1 VAARA
6 LIRIFLTLALVL
18 ALSPARAIETAAR
31 AAIVVDYGT
40 GLVLMEKN
48 ADTPLPPASMSKLM
62 TIYMVFEALEDGR
75 LTLDEKLPVSE
86 RAMRQ
91 GGSSMFLNTRDRVT
105 VEDLI
110 RGVVVLSGNDATVV
124 LAEAL
129 AGSEDEFARA
139 MTRRARALG
148 MTNSTFA
155 NSNGMPDPG
164 QRMSAR
170 DLATLAAALIRD
182 FPQYY
187 PYFGETEFAFD
198 GRTPANTRNRNPLL
212 RLGIGADGLKTGYT
226 DEAGYG
232 LVGSAI
238 RNGRRVIVMV
248 NGLDSMGQRA
258 REGERLINWAFR
270 QFVEKKI
277 LDAGQEFG
285 SAEVWLGEKPTVALE
300 TGAELV
306 RLLPASVVGRL
317 SGEITLI
324 EPVAAPIEKGRRLA
338 TLRIDIPGM
347 DSVEVPLLAAESVAP
362 AGYPAR
368 LGVAAIR
375 LAERLRG
382 LIE

>member
-1 VAARA
+1 MAARA
-6 LIRIFLTLALVL
+6 VIRILLSLALIL
-18 ALSPARAIETAAR
+18 ALSPARAIETKAR
-31 AAIVVDYGT
+31 AAIVVDYDT

-62 TIYMVFEALEDGR
+62 TIYMVFEALKDGR
-75 LTLDEKLPVSE
+75 LRMDEKLPVSK
-86 RAMRQ
+86 RAMAQ
-91 GGSSMFLNTRDRVT
+91 GGSSMFLNTRDRVS

-129 AGSEDEFARA
+129 AGSEAEFARA

-155 NSNGMPDPG
+155 NSNGMPDPQ

-182 FPQYY
+182 FPEYY
-187 PYFGETEFAFD
+187 SYFGETEFAFD

-232 LVGSAI
+232 LVGSAA
-238 RNGRRVIVMV
+238 RNGRRVIVMI
-248 NGLDSMGQRA
+248 NGLDSAIDRA
-258 REGERLINWAFR
+258 REGEMLINWAFR

-277 LDAGQEFG
+277 LDAGQRFG
-285 SAEVWLGEKPTVALE
+285 SAEVWLGEEPSVELE
-300 TGAELV
+300 TAEDLV
-306 RLLPASVVGRL
+306 HLLPAAAANRL
-317 SGEITLI
+317 SAEISLI
-324 EPVAAPIEKGRRLA
+324 EPIAAPVKKGQRLG
-338 TLRIDIPGM
+338 TLRIDIPEM
-347 DSVEVPLLAAESVAP
+347 ESVEVPLLASKSVAP
-362 AGYPAR
+362 AGTVAR
-368 LGVAAIR
+368 LKLSATLLGR
-375 LAERLRG
+375 RLRG